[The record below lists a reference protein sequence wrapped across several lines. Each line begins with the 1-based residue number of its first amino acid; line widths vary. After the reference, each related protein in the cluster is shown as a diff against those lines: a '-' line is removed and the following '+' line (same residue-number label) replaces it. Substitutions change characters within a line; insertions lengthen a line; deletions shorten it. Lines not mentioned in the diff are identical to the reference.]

1 MLTVKLSKTN
11 QNKNLTG
18 RCPYGS
24 GPHPYVWEER
34 PKGILVRVIQRNVA
48 YSLDTSPS
56 MAFFLI
62 SSPIFL
68 SSLSFFFFCS
78 FSFAVF
84 ALYSSMPLL
93 YVAISCS
100 SWFSLLYY
108 SSGPDLLVIQRIN
121 ITILSIAT
129 VLGLG
134 MNKFRGIWHVGTVL
148 AYVC

>member
-1 MLTVKLSKTN
+1 MPLWECPPSLRLGRNNKRHISKSNT
-11 QNKNLTG
+11 KECSILTG
-18 RCPYGS
+18 YQPFHG
-24 GPHPYVWEER
+24 
-34 PKGILVRVIQRNVA
+34 
-48 YSLDTSPS
+48 
-56 MAFFLI
+56 FFSHFFTHLF
-62 SSPIFL
+62 IFPL
-68 SSLSFFFFCS
+68 FFFCS

-108 SSGPDLLVIQRIN
+108 SSGPDRLVIQRIN

-134 MNKFRGIWHVGTVL
+134 MNKFRGIWYVGTVL